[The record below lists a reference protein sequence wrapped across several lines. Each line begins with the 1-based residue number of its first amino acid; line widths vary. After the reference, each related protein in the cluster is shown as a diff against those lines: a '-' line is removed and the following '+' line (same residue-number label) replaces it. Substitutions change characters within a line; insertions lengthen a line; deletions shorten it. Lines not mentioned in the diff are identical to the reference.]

1 MERTGNGGV
10 RHTLMVPNDTQHLAE
25 VREAVQSVVS
35 QSAFPA
41 RDARL
46 IVLAVDEAVTNIME
60 HAYEEKRTDQLDI
73 EMVLAADA
81 TKFEV
86 VIRDSGKH
94 FNPDEIQG
102 LDIEEH
108 VREGRKNGLG
118 IFLMRKIMDEVNY
131 KFKQG
136 VQNELRMVKYV
147 GGKTGKPGR
156 PAG

>member
-1 MERTGNGGV
+1 MERIGNGGV
-10 RHTLMVPNDTQHLAE
+10 RHTLKVPNATQHLVE
-25 VREAVQSVVS
+25 VREAVQGVVS

-60 HAYEEKRTDQLDI
+60 HAYEEKREDELDI
-73 EMVLAADA
+73 EMVLTADA

-94 FNPDEIQG
+94 FNPDGIREP
-102 LDIEEH
+102 DVRKH
-108 VREGRKNGLG
+108 VREGRRHGLG

-131 KFKQG
+131 KFKHG
-136 VQNELRMVKYV
+136 VRNELQMIKYV
-147 GGKTGKPGR
+147 GGKKEPAKPV
-156 PAG
+156 A